1 MYNIEMNLL
10 NNNMK
15 CILVLLMSAVALT
28 AASPKRP
35 NVFPK
40 PERPTVE
47 KELFGQW
54 LDDDGYVTD
63 GPKIKNW
70 VDSDRDRVDDRFQ
83 SGPGKPAGKKR
94 PEVGKP
100 KPRPEP
106 RPSKPTKPTKPTAGN
121 DSKGKPS
128 KPERPTKPVR
138 SELSDDVKG
147 KLDSYKEEK
156 DNLHKELKAVL
167 KKLDKP
173 TRKEVRDTVEAFHK
187 DNKGRFDA
195 HKELGKDIKEEL
207 SQNRPP
213 RPKKPEITDA
223 VKELHKAQAEIQKKM
238 ASNHKDLMTKLKE
251 GRVTLGASDRKELFD
266 GFKEGQKDLHE
277 ELKSI
282 QKQIRESFQP
292 TKDKKVD
299 VAVRAERKPPPRPKP
314 IDKTT
319 DRRPT
324 SR

>member
-1 MYNIEMNLL
+1 MKLL

-15 CILVLLMSAVALT
+15 YMLVLLMSAVVLT
-28 AASPKRP
+28 AVPQKRP
-35 NVFPK
+35 SVFPQ
-40 PERPTVE
+40 PEKPTVG

-54 LDDDGYVTD
+54 LDDDGYVTE

-83 SGPGKPAGKKR
+83 PGPGKPSGKKR

-100 KPRPEP
+100 KPRP
-106 RPSKPTKPTKPTAGN
+106 SKPTKPTKPVAGN
-121 DSKGKPS
+121 EGEGKPS
-128 KPERPTKPVR
+128 KPARPTKPVR
-138 SELSDDVKG
+138 PELSDDVKV

-156 DNLHKELKAVL
+156 DKLHKELKAVL

-173 TRKEVRDTVEAFHK
+173 SRKEVRDTVETFHK
-187 DNKGRFDA
+187 NNKVRFDA
-195 HKELGKDIKEEL
+195 HKELGKDIKEGL
-207 SQNRPP
+207 SQNRPV
-213 RPKKPEITDA
+213 RPKKPEVTEA
-223 VKELHKAQAEIQKKM
+223 VKELHKAQAELQKKM
-238 ASNHKDLMTKLKE
+238 ANNHKELMTKLKADRE
-251 GRVTLGASDRKELFD
+251 TLDASDRKELFD
-266 GFKEGQKDLHE
+266 DFKEGQKDLHE
-277 ELKSI
+277 ELKNI

-314 IDKTT
+314 SDKKTT